1 MKAAFGNQ
9 REMVRSGHEAK
20 LQVECQAV
28 VSQLQEGKRQ
38 SDQLQTVWTWPEK
51 FKKPLVKWEE
61 SRGRSQKEIEKL
73 WLDKEEALL

>member
-1 MKAAFGNQ
+1 MLTALPNMAGHSRSALQRGRVHEHRITQCDRMKAAFGNQ

-38 SDQLQTVWTWPEK
+38 SDQLQTV
-51 FKKPLVKWEE
+51 
-61 SRGRSQKEIEKL
+61 
-73 WLDKEEALL
+73 